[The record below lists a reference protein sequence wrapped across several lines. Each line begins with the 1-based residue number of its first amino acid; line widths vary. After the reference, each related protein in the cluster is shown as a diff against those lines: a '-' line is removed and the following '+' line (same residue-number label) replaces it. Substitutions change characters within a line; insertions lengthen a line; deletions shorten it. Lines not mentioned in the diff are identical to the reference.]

1 MRNRFGS
8 GGVGLMLA
16 LSGASAA
23 AAYPDHPIRLIV
35 ATAPGGAQTANA
47 RAIARQLES
56 QLGQAIVIDNRGG
69 ANGIIG
75 YDLVAKANPDGYT
88 LLHTSVAFI
97 INASV
102 YRKLPFSVEKDFA
115 PITNVCVGQG
125 ALLVANPA

>member
-1 MRNRFGS
+1 MRRFPQANIS
-8 GGVGLMLA
+8 RAVRVRNSPVVLVAAFMLPSCVHA
-16 LSGASAA
+16 AA

-47 RAIARQLES
+47 RAIARQLEA
-56 QLGQAIVIDNRGG
+56 QLGQPIVIDNRGG

-102 YRKLPFSVEKDFA
+102 YRKLPFSVEKDF
-115 PITNVCVGQG
+115 
-125 ALLVANPA
+125 